1 MTQTIEE
8 PQRESPVQ
16 TVLTDPRIDPERLML
31 AGVDTEVVDP
41 KTGKSRGPVFTVSEM
56 AKFFF
61 DRTNHWVRWLESMP
75 ETEED
80 PKKPG
85 KMIAIPDTKGVPFW
99 FTDPTTGERR
109 KVGQRRN
116 EKAARLYTLSDV
128 EEVAHALAQNG
139 HISGTQ
145 LRQTLLLVQ
154 VSAEMRGFL

>member
-1 MTQTIEE
+1 MTQTTTIEE
-8 PQRESPVQ
+8 PARKDSPVA

-31 AGVDTEVVDP
+31 AEVDTLT
-41 KTGKSRGPVFTVSEM
+41 KGPVFTVSEM

-61 DRTNHWVRWLESMP
+61 DRSNHWIRWLESMA
-75 ETEED
+75 EREED
-80 PKKPG
+80 PETG
-85 KMIAIPDTKGVPFW
+85 KLVDIDGTKGVPFW
-99 FTDPTTGERR
+99 FTDPQTKERR

-116 EKAARLYTLSDV
+116 DKAARLYTLSDI